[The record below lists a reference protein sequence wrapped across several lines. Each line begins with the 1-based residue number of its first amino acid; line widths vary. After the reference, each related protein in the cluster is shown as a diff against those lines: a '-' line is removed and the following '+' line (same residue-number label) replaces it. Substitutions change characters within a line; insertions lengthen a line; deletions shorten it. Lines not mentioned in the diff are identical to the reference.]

1 MASSKQQLLMNEK
14 HSSVSLAR
22 KICRIVLFL
31 NVDKA
36 WRGPRDPNQAT
47 TTDHTDYTDKKQRP
61 L

>member
-36 WRGPRDPNQAT
+36 WRGPT
-47 TTDHTDYTDKKQRP
+47 RP
-61 L
+61 EPSNNHGSHGLH